1 MAYSFETYYPN
12 GVADTFAIP
21 FPYLNKSHILVRVNN
36 TVVGFT
42 FVSDGVVKTNAV
54 PPAGSTVIVQRLTP
68 VDAVPVDFSNRGR
81 LTERSLDLV
90 VKFYLYV
97 AQESREASSLV
108 VLAEQADL
116 QRRITQLESRLNR
129 IRYDVG
135 VYVRDTPFNGT
146 EIVRVKVGQ
155 VVFLPI
161 NLVESVFTCK
171 AGPVGRSA
179 ILTLLKN
186 DVAIGTVTFADG
198 ATTPTISF
206 PAAVSFTESDV
217 FSISSDYPSNAS
229 GFFGVAALTRFFYAE
244 IS

>member
-1 MAYSFETYYPN
+1 MAYSFETYYPD

-21 FPYLNKSHILVRVNN
+21 FPYLNKDHILVRVDN

-54 PPAGSTVIVQRLTP
+54 PAAGSTVIVQRLTP

-108 VLAEQADL
+108 VLSEQAEL
-116 QRRITQLESRLNR
+116 QRRVTQLESRLNQ

-146 EIVRVKVGQ
+146 EILRVKVGQ
-155 VVFLPI
+155 DVFLPVG
-161 NLVESVFTCK
+161 LVESAYSCK
-171 AGPVGRSA
+171 YGPVGREA
-179 ILTLLKN
+179 VLTLLKN

-198 ATTPTISF
+198 STTPVVSF
-206 PAAVSFTESDV
+206 PTAVVFTPSDV
-217 FSISSDYPSNAS
+217 FSVSSTYPSNS
-229 GFFGVAALTRFFYAE
+229 EGFFGVAALTRFFYEE